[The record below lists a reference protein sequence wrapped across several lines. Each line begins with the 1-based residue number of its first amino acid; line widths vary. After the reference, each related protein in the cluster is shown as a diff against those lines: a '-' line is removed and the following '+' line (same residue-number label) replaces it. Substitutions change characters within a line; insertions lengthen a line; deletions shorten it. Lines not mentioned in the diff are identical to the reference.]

1 MATAVFHLPDGTSR
15 TLDLPLGA
23 SLMEAAREH
32 SVDGIV
38 ADCGGGAICGTCHV
52 VVHPQWFPKLEAA
65 NNTELALV
73 EFAPESCPTSR
84 LSCQLVMTAERDGIE
99 VTVPSE
105 QIPY

>member
-23 SLMEAAREH
+23 SLMEAA
-32 SVDGIV
+32 
-38 ADCGGGAICGTCHV
+38 
-52 VVHPQWFPKLEAA
+52 HPQWFPKLEAD

-84 LSCQLVMTAERDGIE
+84 LSCQLVMTAELDGIE

>member
-23 SLMEAAREH
+23 SLMEAVREL
-32 SVDGIV
+32 SVDAIV
-38 ADCGGGAICGTCHV
+38 ADYAGGDICGTCHV

-84 LSCQLVMTAERDGIE
+84 LSCQLVMTAELDGIE